1 MLIKDFMTPT
11 VVTIGE
17 DRNILEAREML
28 LSNGILSLPVV
39 DDMKRIRGMIT
50 VNDIARVAPADS
62 TTLTKREINSL
73 LAHFKVKDI
82 MSRNVITVN
91 ADDSVESI
99 AVHIYQKRMNAFP
112 VVDENNRICG
122 IIAQNDLLRAF
133 VLALGLDRPC
143 TRITVE
149 DKDEIGVL
157 ADIAQIFK
165 ENQVN
170 IISLFT
176 HTGTTNG
183 RAEIVV
189 RAELDNHMDVI
200 EKLRQAG
207 YNVMDI
213 MTIRGSN

>member
-17 DRNILEAREML
+17 DRNVLEAREL
-28 LSNGILSLPVV
+28 LISNGILSLPVV
-39 DDMKRIRGMIT
+39 DDMKRIRGIIT

-99 AVHIYQKRMNAFP
+99 AVYIYKKKMNAFP
-112 VVDENNRICG
+112 VVDVNNRICG

-143 TRITVE
+143 TRVTIE
-149 DKDEIGVL
+149 NRDEVGVL

-165 ENQVN
+165 DNQVN

-176 HTGTTNG
+176 HTGTTDG
-183 RAEIVV
+183 SAEIVV
-189 RAELDNHMDVI
+189 RAELDNRMDVI

-207 YNVMDI
+207 YNIIDI
-213 MTIRGSN
+213 MTMRGSN

>member
-17 DRNILEAREML
+17 DRNILEARELL

-62 TTLTKREINSL
+62 TTLSKREINSL

-82 MSRNVITVN
+82 MSRNVIAVN

-99 AVHIYQKRMNAFP
+99 AMHIYQKRMNAFP
-112 VVDENNRICG
+112 GVDVNNRICG
-122 IIAQNDLLRAF
+122 IIAQNDLVRAF
-133 VLALGLDRPC
+133 VLALGLARPC

-165 ENQVN
+165 DNQVN

>member
-1 MLIKDFMTPT
+1 MLVKDFMTPT

-17 DRNILEAREML
+17 DRNVLEAREIL
-28 LSNGILSLPVV
+28 LGNGILSLPVV
-39 DDMKRIRGMIT
+39 DDMKRIRGIIT

-62 TTLTKREINSL
+62 TTLSKLEVNSL
-73 LAHFKVKDI
+73 LARFKVKDI
-82 MSRNVITVN
+82 MSRNVVTVN

-99 AVHIYQKRMNAFP
+99 AVHIYKKKMNAFP
-112 VVDENNRICG
+112 VVDVNNRICG

-133 VLALGLDRPC
+133 VLALGLARPC

-149 DKDEIGVL
+149 DQDKVGVL

-165 ENQVN
+165 DNQVN

-200 EKLRQAG
+200 EKLREAG
-207 YNVMDI
+207 YNVLDI
-213 MTIRGSN
+213 MTIRGM